1 VPKVH
6 LGLLRSLQHV
16 RRVERRKAN
25 AKPMSEGKLWDEK
38 NYFLEL

>member
-1 VPKVH
+1 MPKVH
-6 LGLLRSLQHV
+6 LGLLRSHQHV